1 MDLQAETAIV
11 RTVNGVVIVSNR
23 PKNNCKQEMEGEKMT
38 SQYECLPESGGIG
51 QFGRQL
57 PPSYL
62 VETRKG
68 KMTDSDDKRSEKR
81 IACKIPIPVHVSFF
95 HSKQSIQAQLV
106 DHCING
112 ICFLSDTA
120 FFQGTA
126 IIFRVAYC
134 RVDASSSRDLETLP
148 SVRLGEV
155 KWCRKLPAESS
166 NTYGV
171 GVKYYPQVY

>member
-1 MDLQAETAIV
+1 
-11 RTVNGVVIVSNR
+11 
-23 PKNNCKQEMEGEKMT
+23 MEGEKMT
-38 SQYECLPESGGIG
+38 SQYESLPKTGGTG

-57 PPSYL
+57 ASSYL
-62 VETRKG
+62 VDTKKE
-68 KMTDSDDKRSEKR
+68 KMTDSNDKRSEKR

-106 DHCING
+106 DHCMNG

-120 FFQGTA
+120 FFEGAA
-126 IIFRVAYC
+126 IIFRVVYC
-134 RVDASSSRDLETLP
+134 TVDASSSSDLETLP

-155 KWCRKLPAESS
+155 RWCRKLPADSS